1 MKVIKKLTLAAFLF
15 TFVNIASA
23 QESTSSGASSGFG
36 IKGGLNYSTVSKGK
50 FDEGPDPRTSFH
62 IGFLGEIPLV
72 SNVFAIQ
79 PEVVYSRQ
87 GFETIVKPLLGSDYT
102 VTYQI
107 DYVNVPI
114 LAKFYLGKVF
124 SIEAGPQFGI
134 KVSEKTES
142 DNSTTI
148 ENEVNDF
155 DTAIAVGASFNFSG
169 GAFISGRF
177 TQSLNEVIKDSDSK
191 NMVFQVGIGLKM

>member
-1 MKVIKKLTLAAFLF
+1 MKVTKKFALAVFLF
-15 TFVNIASA
+15 TFVNIVSA
-23 QESTSSGASSGFG
+23 QETTSTKSSSSFG

-50 FDEGPDPRTSFH
+50 FEEGPDPRTSFY

-72 SNVFAIQ
+72 ENVLSLQ

-87 GFETIVKPLLGSDYT
+87 GFETNVQPILGSKYK

-114 LAKFYLGKVF
+114 LAKLYLGKIF
-124 SIEAGPQFGI
+124 SIEAGPQFGF

-142 DNSTTI
+142 SNNSSL
-148 ENEVNDF
+148 ENNVKSF
-155 DTAIAVGASFNFSG
+155 DTAIAAGVSFNFSE

-177 TQSLNEVIKDSDSK
+177 TQSLNEVIKDSNSK
-191 NMVFQVGIGLKM
+191 NMVFQVGIGFKM